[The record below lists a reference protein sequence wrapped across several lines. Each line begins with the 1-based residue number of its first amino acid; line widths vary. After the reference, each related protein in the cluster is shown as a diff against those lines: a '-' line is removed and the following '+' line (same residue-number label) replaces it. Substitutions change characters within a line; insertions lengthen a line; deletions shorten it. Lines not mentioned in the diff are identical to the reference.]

1 MSHTAS
7 LLLLDKLNDTT
18 LDQVGGKAINLG
30 KLLNADFPVPPGLVI
45 TTQAYY
51 DHIKTPQIKNTLQK
65 LLTQLDTTDEE
76 ELQTLSKKI
85 KELITSTPHKPEFV
99 KTLTKQLKALSKD
112 SSWAVRSSATAEDL
126 PEASFAGQQDTYLN
140 ISIKDVAAHV
150 KSCWA
155 SYWNQRAISYRQQ
168 NNIDHLN
175 GGVAV
180 IVQTMV
186 DATKSGVMFTSD
198 PRNKRADTIILESIY
213 GLGEAIVSGMVT
225 PDQYAIDKKSGKIIK
240 ENINTKE
247 KKLVLSQGENT
258 IKTVAKNQQNKPS
271 LTPKQ
276 ITQLVN
282 LGRKIEAHFNSPQDI
297 EWSFEKNAL
306 YILQTRPITTLEE
319 PDEILWTRGYGDEY
333 WTDVASPLYVSLL
346 GRYLEDYVTKEGAK
360 IMGYNEV
367 LGHDLIRIHKSHA
380 YFNTNVLESV
390 FTYYPK
396 FARTKELLN
405 YFPLTEQDR
414 IQKLPTKTLKLL
426 VSQIRIA
433 LFDPDGKM
441 GRTDK
446 AYKQWSSKFLNDMEE
461 FDQADLSTYTNEELH
476 TTFER
481 MEQSYLKH
489 YQLIRYGMV
498 SHSIA
503 TNLIIKKWLES
514 WLDDKNGELYS
525 KIISGLPGNKTVE
538 TNIEIAR
545 LASFAQQHPTIKAS
559 LQKDKPKTFLTKL
572 KHNTSWQDYNTTYQ
586 EFLKNYGHRC
596 HTREVYYPCWID
608 NQEQIITILKSLID
622 NKDLDFSELE
632 TQKRAERLQTE
643 QHIYEQIAKK
653 RFGFLKKLIFKTVL
667 NYAQTYL
674 TFRENQRFYLDH
686 QHLRQRRLF
695 LEYGRRFY
703 QQKLIKDP
711 NDIFFLSKEDIFEIA
726 KGTKDIDMS
735 KLKKQK
741 DDFFKNQGK
750 LPPKF
755 IQGNTEFDDT
765 IISDKNSLT
774 ITGVGCSPGI
784 TTGTVRIIKDVSELG
799 KIKNDD
805 ILITRNTDPAW
816 TPIFKKLSGLITE
829 TGGILSHGAV
839 VSREYGIP
847 AVTAVKNATTLFKNG
862 QTITLD
868 GNQGIIYQQKTP
880 NKK

>member
-1 MSHTAS
+1 MSQVTQ
-7 LLLLDKLNDTT
+7 LLLLDQLTNTN
-18 LDQVGGKAINLG
+18 LEQVGGKAINLG
-30 KLLNADFPVPPGLVI
+30 KLLTADFPVPPGLVI
-45 TTQAYY
+45 TTQAYHN
-51 DHIKTPQIKNTLQK
+51 HIQTPAIKNKLQN
-65 LLTQLDTTDEE
+65 LLANLDTTDEE
-76 ELQTLSKKI
+76 ELQNISTKIKKLITTTPHRPGFAKTLNAQLKTLSKDY
-85 KELITSTPHKPEFV
+85 T
-99 KTLTKQLKALSKD
+99 
-112 SSWAVRSSATAEDL
+112 WAVRSSATAEDL

-140 ISIKDVAAHV
+140 ITTNDVAPYV

-180 IVQTMV
+180 IVQHMV

-198 PRNKRADTIILESIY
+198 PRNKRANTIILESIY

-225 PDQYAIDKKSGKIIK
+225 PDQYAIDKKSGEIIK
-240 ENINTKE
+240 QNINTKE
-247 KKLVLSQGENT
+247 KKLVLAPGENK
-258 IKTVAKNQQNKPS
+258 IKTVAKNQQNQPS

-276 ITQLVN
+276 ISQLVT
-282 LGRKIEAHFNSPQDI
+282 LGKKIETHFQSPQDI
-297 EWSFEKNAL
+297 EWSYQKNAL

-346 GRYLEDYVTKEGAK
+346 GHYLEDYVTKEGAK

-367 LGHDLIRIHKSHA
+367 LGHDLIRMHKSHA

-414 IQKLPTKTLKLL
+414 IQKLPTKTMKLL
-426 VSQIRIA
+426 ASQIRIA

-446 AYKQWSSKFLNDMEE
+446 AYTQWCKQFLADMEE

-476 TTFER
+476 LTFQK
-481 MEQSYLKH
+481 MEHSYLKH
-489 YQLIRYGMV
+489 YRLIRYGMV

-538 TNIEIAR
+538 TNTAIAQ
-545 LASFAQQHPTIKAS
+545 LASLAQQHPTIKAS

-572 KHNTSWQDYNTTYQ
+572 KHNTSWQDFNTAYQ
-586 EFLKNYGHRC
+586 AFLKDYGHRC

-608 NQEQIITILKSLID
+608 NQEQLIIILKSLID
-622 NKDLDFSELE
+622 NQDLDFLELE
-632 TQKRAERLQTE
+632 TQKRQERLQTE
-643 QHIYEQIAKK
+643 QHIYTQIQHL
-653 RFGFLKKLIFKTVL
+653 RFGLLKKLIFKTVL

-695 LEYGRRFY
+695 LEYGRRFHE
-703 QQKLIKDP
+703 QKLIKEQ

-726 KGTKDIDMS
+726 AAKKEIDLQQLTTK
-735 KLKKQK
+735 K
-741 DDFFKNQGK
+741 DDFFKNQGI

-765 IISDKNSLT
+765 VIHDEDSLT

-784 TTGTVRIIKDVSELG
+784 TTGTVRIIKDVTELG
-799 KIKNDD
+799 KIKNND

-868 GNQGIIYQQKTP
+868 GNQGIIYQQKKP
-880 NKK
+880 AKK

>member
-1 MSHTAS
+1 MSQPAQ
-7 LLLLDKLNDTT
+7 LLLLDQLNTTT

-51 DHIKTPQIKNTLQK
+51 GHIKTPAIKNTLQK

-76 ELQTLSKKI
+76 ELHTISKKI
-85 KELITSTPHKPEFV
+85 KELITKTPHKPEFV
-99 KTLTKQLKALSKD
+99 KTLNTQLKTLSKD
-112 SSWAVRSSATAEDL
+112 STWAVRSSATAEDL

-140 ISIKDVAAHV
+140 ITTKETAAYV

-247 KKLVLSQGENT
+247 KKLVLSQGKNT

-276 ITQLVN
+276 ISQLIT
-282 LGRKIEAHFNSPQDI
+282 LGKKIEAHFNSPQDI
-297 EWSFEKNAL
+297 EWSFQKNSL

-405 YFPLTEQDR
+405 YFPLTQQDR
-414 IQKLPTKTLKLL
+414 IQKLPTKTMKLL
-426 VSQIRIA
+426 ASQIRIA
-433 LFDPDGKM
+433 LFDPDGKV

-446 AYKQWSSKFLNDMEE
+446 AYKQWCKQFLADMEE
-461 FDQADLSTYTNEELH
+461 FDQADLSNYTNEELH
-476 TTFER
+476 NTFKK

-503 TNLIIKKWLES
+503 TNLIIKKWLEN

-538 TNIEIAR
+538 TNIAIAR
-545 LASFAQQHPTIKAS
+545 LASLAQQHPTIKAS

-572 KHNTSWQDYNTTYQ
+572 KHNTSWQDYNTAYQ

-596 HTREVYYPCWID
+596 HTREVYYPCWIN
-608 NQEQIITILKSLID
+608 NQEQIIMILASLID
-622 NKDLDFSELE
+622 NQDLDLSDLE
-632 TQKRAERLQTE
+632 IQKRAERLKTE
-643 QHIYEQIAKK
+643 EHLYEQIAKK

-667 NYAQTYL
+667 NYAQIYL

-695 LEYGRRFY
+695 LEYGKRFY
-703 QQKLIKDP
+703 EQKLIKDP

-765 IISDKNSLT
+765 IIDDKNSLT

-799 KIKNDD
+799 KIKNNE

-868 GNQGIIYQQKTP
+868 GNQGIIYQQKKQ
-880 NKK
+880 NKT